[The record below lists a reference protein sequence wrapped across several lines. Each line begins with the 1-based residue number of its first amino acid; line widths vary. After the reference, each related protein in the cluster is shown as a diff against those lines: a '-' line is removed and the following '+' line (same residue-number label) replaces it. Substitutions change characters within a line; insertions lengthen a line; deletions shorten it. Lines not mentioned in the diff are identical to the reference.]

1 MTETITTH
9 NKELANLLNKV
20 LVDGQSQKIIL
31 ESYLYSV
38 ESGIES
44 GKLSGTRLE
53 KAEKLAD
60 AIGWS
65 LEVLEEM
72 TTLLTVQGNVQN
84 DLQEVIRLTNG

>member
-1 MTETITTH
+1 MIETITTH
-9 NKELANLLNKV
+9 NKELTNLLNKV

-38 ESGIES
+38 ESSIES
-44 GKLSGTRLE
+44 GKLTGSRRQ

-60 AIGWS
+60 AVGWS

-72 TTLLTVQGNVQN
+72 TTLLTLQGNVQN
-84 DLQEVIRLTNG
+84 DLQEIIRLTNG